1 MENFEIAIMEN
12 FENMRGPVLDKLVE
26 VITML
31 GEETIMLVLVIALWF
46 AFDKKLAQ
54 KFFFVTAL
62 SLNANGVIK
71 NIVKRP
77 RPWAVGDITCLRPET
92 ATGYSFPSGHTQT
105 FSTWSSAAAKCIKRI
120 SVWITVIILILAV
133 ACSRIYLGAHYPSDV
148 IVGAVLGISFG
159 IFGSV
164 LFDKVANKKKL
175 YLISAAV
182 VTPFAVFFLLQAE
195 LLYEDFFKV
204 YGMLIGLPLAVSIEE
219 KYAPLDY
226 TVVWWKKVLRIL
238 IGLVLA
244 LAVKEVLKLVDVF
257 GITELSLIIHGVR
270 YFALAVTVLG
280 LAPILFKKCK
290 M

>member
-1 MENFEIAIMEN
+1 MENFEIAIMEH

-26 VITML
+26 GITML

-46 AFDKKLAQ
+46 AFDKHLAQ

-77 RPWAVGDITCLRPET
+77 RPWAVGDITCLRQET

-105 FSTWSSAAAKCIKRI
+105 FSTWSSAAAYYVKRV
-120 SVWITVIILILAV
+120 SVWITVIALIIAV
-133 ACSRIYLGAHYPSDV
+133 ACSRIYLGVHYPSDV
-148 IVGAVLGISFG
+148 VVGALLGVAFG
-159 IFGSV
+159 VFGSV
-164 LFDKVANKKKL
+164 LFDKVTNKKKL
-175 YLISAAV
+175 YLISAAIA
-182 VTPFAVFFLLQAE
+182 TPFAVFFLFQAE

-204 YGMLIGLPLAVSIEE
+204 YGMLLGLPLAVALEE

-226 TVVWWKKVLRIL
+226 KVVWWKKVLRIL

-244 LAVKEVLKLVDVF
+244 LAVKEVLKLLDVF
-257 GITELSLIIHGVR
+257 GITEISLMIHGVR

-280 LAPILFKKCK
+280 FAPILFKKCK
-290 M
+290 I